1 MKRVRDIML
10 PLTDV
15 PTVGLDATLA
25 EAVRVL
31 RESQTAR
38 PNGRLPYRLV
48 LVLDRSGRVVGK
60 LGHLAFLQAL
70 QPGAVASPEFSE
82 LDRAGVASELIDS
95 LRGHMRLLHAQLD
108 DCCRRA
114 ETLRVADAM
123 QPVTVSVDVTA
134 SLTEAATA
142 LLAAQTLSIL
152 VRRGSEVVGL
162 LRLADLFDVVAE
174 EILRQPDT
182 ADAKE

>member
-1 MKRVRDIML
+1 MKRVRDVML

-15 PTVGLDATLA
+15 PAVSVDATLA

-31 RESQTAR
+31 RESQAER
-38 PNGRLPYRLV
+38 PGGRLPYRLV

-70 QPGAVASPEFSE
+70 QPGAAASPEVGE
-82 LDRAGVASELIDS
+82 LDRAGVPPELIDS
-95 LRGHMRLLHAQLD
+95 LRGHMRLLHGQLD

-114 ETLRVADAM
+114 AALRVGDAM
-123 QPVTVSVDVTA
+123 QPVTVSVDITA
-134 SLTEAATA
+134 SLAEAATA
-142 LLAAQTLSIL
+142 LLDAQTLSIL
-152 VRRGSEVVGL
+152 VRRGPEVVGL

-174 EILRQPDT
+174 EILRQAGP
-182 ADAKE
+182 AAEKE